1 MDILYI
7 VSMWLDL
14 YTIQVY
20 LFVKWLELNQ
30 FMYTVLKNC

>member
-1 MDILYI
+1 
-7 VSMWLDL
+7 MWLDL

-30 FMYTVLKNC
+30 FMYTVLETVLN